1 MKQLERKAIEYKYNE
16 EGVLLHKKTGNNYKH
31 KNHEEYEKVSSYIT
45 KYIQYL
51 LISSFDLIP
60 MYVPSKS
67 ENNFFVKDTSI
78 PQCVIYATKDFQI
91 NSNCLVLIQGTG
103 NVRAGIWARS
113 VCINESLMT
122 GSMYPYI
129 EKAVKQHWSVIILN
143 PNERNGFDEQK
154 DKKIKEFPS
163 MESHCLYVYNN
174 IIKKNK
180 NIEKIYIVA
189 HSMGGECTMQIL
201 KNNEDDLLSGKIKK
215 IAFTDS
221 VHGSSY
227 KILSVKGKEIL
238 KDIARDFVA
247 SMLPLGELVKKAD
260 ESYNGVD
267 CYSSGHPKH
276 EYTSGYAI
284 EEVFKFF
291 AQ

>member
-1 MKQLERKAIEYKYNE
+1 M
-16 EGVLLHKKTGNNYKH
+16 
-31 KNHEEYEKVSSYIT
+31 T
-45 KYIQYL
+45 KYIQHL
-51 LISSFDLIP
+51 LISSFDLIS
-60 MYVPSKS
+60 MYVPSLS
-67 ENNFFVKDTSI
+67 ESNFYVKDTSI
-78 PQCVIYATKDFQI
+78 PQCVIYTTKDFQI

-129 EKAVKQHWSVIILN
+129 EKAVKNHWSVIILN
-143 PNERNGFDEQK
+143 PNERYGLDEQK

-189 HSMGGECTMQIL
+189 HSMGGECTIQIL

-227 KILSVKGKEIL
+227 KLLSAKGKEIL

-247 SMLPLGELVKKAD
+247 SMLPLGELVKKAN

-291 AQ
+291 NQ